1 MIIPT
6 GLVCAKLLVLLLVGQ
21 SSSSED
27 PPVVKTEQGLIVGTR
42 LQFNPIYPLP
52 ELRSRS
58 VDAYLGI
65 PYGEPPV
72 GPLRFKPPVKKS
84 WSGDL
89 QATQLGNRCPQVP
102 EPFFDIPGPYSED
115 CLVLDVYVPQPV
127 VSSSLLVHGLG
138 ELYLLKFSKTT
149 CISEIIPSR

>member
-6 GLVCAKLLVLLLVGQ
+6 GLVCAELLVLLLVGQ

-65 PYGEPPV
+65 PYGEPPI

-89 QATQLGNRCPQVP
+89 QATHLGNRCPQP
-102 EPFFDIPGPYSED
+102 TISDMFFIPGKKAED
-115 CLVLDVYVPQPV
+115 CLVLDIFVPQPAV
-127 VSSSLLVHGLG
+127 GS
-138 ELYLLKFSKTT
+138 TQ
-149 CISEIIPSR
+149 